1 MNNKKLEL
9 IDFSQ
14 GIRSTEIQHNFTVL
28 QNQLDKERISVA
40 GSGISY
46 GLNFKLDGFNLTISE
61 GCLINNEGKEVYID
75 ETIIEIEKPVLIYKE
90 EYQKTVQAGNIIY
103 LNEIPYSNNRIESSD
118 LSQISDAGITVNI
131 SNMSGTSSLI
141 PVASVSGQTVM
152 IGKNNQSYENIK
164 VDVRYNYTSR
174 RRDIIY
180 IDKNFKIKYMQGI
193 TSPSP
198 SVPKVNPNEF
208 TYILGY
214 IEVNGLSQTQGKP
227 CRRAKVEVIKEFR
240 STRNVYTDNNNR
252 LYLCGTPF
260 DTIKIIHMTEPKNPE
275 LGTWWYDEQS
285 NELKVWRKTDKYE
298 FIDIIDF
305 NSSDPNHPQKFET
318 IVSYG
323 YGKNQ
328 LDVYLNGKKI
338 VKGITKD
345 PKDWEEGSDLT
356 EAQKQ
361 LDDIESKEFHV
372 SKKLHP
378 GDKIKYVINKYDGFE
393 EWVPANAKS
402 YIPCEERFIWTDEMI
417 RNEDMDF
424 GFDYQ
429 HFFFNAQTNR
439 NMLFVPN
446 SNALEIIINQI
457 PVHSDQYEEITLY
470 DAIVG
475 KDSEWIRNQLT
486 KYYGYTDEFDP
497 DKIHEEYEN
506 IGVGFKL
513 NAPLDRAVFVEARVT
528 QRVNTTPLSR
538 RFQRSATF
546 VNEQSL
552 VYNSQLNY
560 IIKTTTPYRYG
571 ENQLEV
577 FLNGKKLNKD
587 IEFRELAEENTLKGS
602 NIENFELLTNT
613 EVKDGDVIT
622 YKITTSI
629 YSYDHLD
636 GLLSKFDRR
645 IADAEKDISDTLA
658 VVKQKIEYID
668 DKIEVIDDKLE
679 ELQGIEGSL
688 DSKYIKKSDKIGK
701 ENLQPSIF
709 GGIAERG
716 FYETYAVSTVPQ
728 NIDVTNVCSPTDF
741 VILYNTT
748 GNRLLQRG
756 SDFEIQESGGSII
769 LKVTSMSAENSTLYL
784 TGIKFNRA

>member
-14 GIRSTEIQHNFTVL
+14 GIRSTEIQHNFSVL

-75 ETIIEIEKPVLIYKE
+75 ETIVQIEKPVLIYKE
-90 EYQKTVQAGNIIY
+90 EYQKTVQAGNIVY
-103 LNEIPYSNNRIESSD
+103 LNEIPYSNNRVESSD
-118 LSQISDAGITVNI
+118 LSPLDQAGITVNI
-131 SNMSGTSSLI
+131 SNMSGTSSII
-141 PVASVSGQTVM
+141 PVSSVSGQVVT
-152 IGKNNQSYENIK
+152 IGKNNASFENMK
-164 VDVRYNYTSR
+164 VDVKYNYTSR

-180 IDKNFKIKYMQGI
+180 IDKEFKIKYIQGI

-198 SVPKVNPNEF
+198 SVPKIDPKEY

-214 IEVNGLSQTQGKP
+214 IEVNGLNQVQGKP
-227 CRRAKVEVIKEFR
+227 GRRAKVEVIKEFR
-240 STRNVYTDNNNR
+240 STRNVYTDIDNR

-275 LGTWWYDEQS
+275 LGTWWYDEQA

-298 FIDIIDF
+298 FIDVIDF

-338 VKGITKD
+338 VKGTSKD

-356 EAQKQ
+356 EIQKQ
-361 LDDIESKEFHV
+361 EDDIESKEFHI
-372 SKKLHP
+372 SKKLQK
-378 GDKIKYVINKYDGFE
+378 GDRIKYVINKYDGFE

-402 YIPCEERFIWTDEMI
+402 YIPCEERFLWTDEMI
-417 RNEDMDF
+417 RNEEMDF
-424 GFDYQ
+424 GHDFQ
-429 HFFFNAQTNR
+429 HFFFNAETNR
-439 NMLFVPN
+439 NMLYVPN
-446 SNALEIIINQI
+446 SNALEVMIDQI
-457 PVHSDQYEEITLY
+457 PLHSDQYEELTIH

-475 KDSEWIRNQLT
+475 KDSEWIRNQLMN
-486 KYYGYTDEFDP
+486 YYGYTDNFDP
-497 DKIHEEYEN
+497 DKVYEEYEN
-506 IGVGFKL
+506 IGIGFKL
-513 NAPLDRAVFVEARVT
+513 NAPLDKAVFIEAKVT
-528 QRVNTTPLSR
+528 QRVNATPLGR

-546 VNEQSL
+546 VNEQSV
-552 VYNSQLNY
+552 VYSSQLEN

-587 IEFRELAEENTLKGS
+587 IEFREVLEKDTLKGS
-602 NIENFELLTNT
+602 NIQSFELLSPSN
-613 EVKDGDVIT
+613 VKDGDHIN
-622 YKITTSI
+622 YRITTSI

-645 IADAEKDISDTLA
+645 ISDAEKSINDTLDI
-658 VVKQKIEYID
+658 VSQKIEYID
-668 DKIEVIDDKLE
+668 DKIEIIDDKLE
-679 ELQGIEGSL
+679 ELQGMEGSL
-688 DSKYIKKSDKIGK
+688 DSKYIKKSDRIGR

-709 GGIAERG
+709 GGIAERS
-716 FYETYAVSTVPQ
+716 FYETYSVSTVPQ

-748 GNRLLQRG
+748 GNRILQRG
-756 SDFEIQESGGSII
+756 SDFEIEESGGSIV
-769 LKVTSMSAENSTLYL
+769 LRVTSMSAENSTLYL

>member
-14 GIRSTEIQHNFTVL
+14 GIRSTEIQHNFSVL

-75 ETIIEIEKPVLIYKE
+75 ETIVQIEKPVLIYKE
-90 EYQKTVQAGNIIY
+90 EYQKTVQAGNIVY
-103 LNEIPYSNNRIESSD
+103 LNEIPYSNNRVESSD
-118 LSQISDAGITVNI
+118 LSPLDQAGITVNI
-131 SNMSGTSSLI
+131 SNMSGTSSII
-141 PVASVSGQTVM
+141 PVSSVSGQVVT
-152 IGKNNQSYENIK
+152 IGKNNVSFESMK
-164 VDVRYNYTSR
+164 VDVKYNYTSR

-180 IDKNFKIKYMQGI
+180 IDKEFKIKYIQGI

-198 SVPKVNPNEF
+198 SVPKIDPKEY

-214 IEVNGLSQTQGKP
+214 IEVNGLNQVQGKP
-227 CRRAKVEVIKEFR
+227 GRRAKVEVIKEFR
-240 STRNVYTDNNNR
+240 STRNVYTDIDNR

-275 LGTWWYDEQS
+275 LGTWWYDEQA

-298 FIDIIDF
+298 FIDVIDF

-338 VKGITKD
+338 VKGTSKD

-356 EAQKQ
+356 EIQKQ
-361 LDDIESKEFHV
+361 EDDIESKEFHI
-372 SKKLHP
+372 SKKLQK
-378 GDKIKYVINKYDGFE
+378 GDRIKYVINKYDGFE

-402 YIPCEERFIWTDEMI
+402 YIPCEERFLWTDEMI
-417 RNEDMDF
+417 RNEEMDF
-424 GFDYQ
+424 GHDFQ
-429 HFFFNAQTNR
+429 HFFFNAETNR
-439 NMLFVPN
+439 NMLYVPN
-446 SNALEIIINQI
+446 SNALEVMIDQI
-457 PVHSDQYEEITLY
+457 PLHSDQYEELTIH

-475 KDSEWIRNQLT
+475 KDSEWIRNQLMN
-486 KYYGYTDEFDP
+486 YYGYTDNFDP
-497 DKIHEEYEN
+497 DKVYEEYEN
-506 IGVGFKL
+506 IGIGFKL
-513 NAPLDRAVFVEARVT
+513 NAPLDKAVFIEAKVT
-528 QRVNTTPLSR
+528 QRVNATPLGR

-546 VNEQSL
+546 VNEQSV
-552 VYNSQLNY
+552 VYSSQLEN

-587 IEFRELAEENTLKGS
+587 IEFREVLEKDTLKGS
-602 NIENFELLTNT
+602 NIQSFELLSPSN
-613 EVKDGDVIT
+613 VKDGDHIN
-622 YKITTSI
+622 YRITTSI

-645 IADAEKDISDTLA
+645 ISDAEKSINDTLDI
-658 VVKQKIEYID
+658 VSQKIEYID
-668 DKIEVIDDKLE
+668 DKIEIIDDKLE
-679 ELQGIEGSL
+679 ELQGMEGSL
-688 DSKYIKKSDKIGK
+688 DSKYIKKSDRIGR

-709 GGIAERG
+709 GGIAERS
-716 FYETYAVSTVPQ
+716 FYETYSVSTVPQ

-748 GNRLLQRG
+748 GNRILQRG
-756 SDFEIQESGGSII
+756 SDFEIEESGGSIV
-769 LKVTSMSAENSTLYL
+769 LRVTSMSAENSTLYL

>member
-14 GIRSTEIQHNFTVL
+14 GIRSTEIQHNFSVL

-46 GLNFKLDGFNLTISE
+46 GLEFGLNGFDLTISE

-75 ETIIEIEKPVLIYKE
+75 ETVIQIEKPVLIYKE
-90 EYQKTVQAGNIIY
+90 EYQKTVQAGNVVY
-103 LNEIPYSNNRIESSD
+103 LNEIPYSNNRVESSD
-118 LSQISDAGITVNI
+118 ITPLDQSGVTVNI
-131 SNMSGTSSLI
+131 SNMTGTSSI
-141 PVASVSGQTVM
+141 VPVSSISGQVVT
-152 IGKNNQSYENIK
+152 IGKNNASFESMK
-164 VDVRYNYTSR
+164 VDVKYNYTSR

-180 IDKNFKIKYMQGI
+180 IDKEFKIKYIKGI

-198 SVPKVNPNEF
+198 SIPKINPSEY

-214 IEVNGLSQTQGKP
+214 IEVNGLNQVQGKP
-227 CRRAKVEVIKEFR
+227 GRRAKVEVIKEFR
-240 STRNVYTDNNNR
+240 STRNVYTDSDNR

-260 DTIKIIHMTEPKNPE
+260 DTIKIIHMTEPKNPD
-275 LGTWWYDEQS
+275 LGTFWYDEKT

-305 NSSDPNHPQKFET
+305 TSSDPNHPQKFET
-318 IVSYG
+318 VVSYG
-323 YGKNQ
+323 YGKDQ
-328 LDVYLNGKKI
+328 LEVYLNGKKI
-338 VKGITKD
+338 VKGTSKD
-345 PKDWEEGSDLT
+345 PKDWQEGSDLT
-356 EAQKQ
+356 EIQKQ
-361 LDDIESKEFHV
+361 EDNIESKEFHI
-372 SKKLHP
+372 SKKLQS
-378 GDKIKYVINKYDGFE
+378 GDRIKYVINKYDGYE

-402 YIPCEERFIWTDEMI
+402 YVPCEERFLWTDEMI
-417 RNEDMDF
+417 RNEEMDF
-424 GFDYQ
+424 GHDFQ
-429 HFFFNAQTNR
+429 HFFFNAETNR
-439 NMLFVPN
+439 NMLYVPN
-446 SNALEIIINQI
+446 SNSLEVMIDQI
-457 PVHSDQYEEITLY
+457 PLHSDQYEELTIY

-475 KDSEWIRNQLT
+475 KDSEWIRNQLMN
-486 KYYGYTDEFDP
+486 YYGYVDNFDP
-497 DKIHEEYEN
+497 DKVHEEYEN
-506 IGVGFKL
+506 VGIGFKL
-513 NAPLDRAVFVEARVT
+513 NAPLDKAVFIEAKVT
-528 QRVNTTPLSR
+528 QRVNTAPLGR

-546 VNEQSL
+546 VNEQSIA
-552 VYNSQLNY
+552 YSSQFEN

-577 FLNGKKLNKD
+577 YLNGRKLNKD
-587 IEFRELAEENTLKGS
+587 IEFREVMDKNTLKGS
-602 NIENFELLTNT
+602 NIQSFELLSNSF
-613 EVKDGDVIT
+613 VKDGDIIN

-636 GLLSKFDRR
+636 GLLSTFDRR
-645 IADAEKDISDTLA
+645 ISDAEKSINDTLD
-658 VVKQKIEYID
+658 VVNQKITYID

-688 DSKYIKKSDKIGK
+688 DSKYIKKSDRIGR

-709 GGIAERG
+709 GGIAEKS
-716 FYETYAVSTVPQ
+716 FYETYSVSTVPQ

-748 GNRLLQRG
+748 GNRILQRG
-756 SDFEIQESGGSII
+756 SDFEIEESGGSII
-769 LKVTSMSAENSTLYL
+769 LRVTSMSAENSTLYL